1 MSNMSYCRFEN
12 TAKDLED
19 CVDALEEVEGDIT
32 KLSKSEQRAFHKL
45 LQLADNFS
53 GDYEHLLPHL

>member
-19 CVDALEEVEGDIT
+19 CSEHINDD
-32 KLSKSEQRAFHKL
+32 LSDS
-45 LQLADNFS
+45 
-53 GDYEHLLPHL
+53 DYERRARKRLVALCRQIADDYNMEDEDNAEN